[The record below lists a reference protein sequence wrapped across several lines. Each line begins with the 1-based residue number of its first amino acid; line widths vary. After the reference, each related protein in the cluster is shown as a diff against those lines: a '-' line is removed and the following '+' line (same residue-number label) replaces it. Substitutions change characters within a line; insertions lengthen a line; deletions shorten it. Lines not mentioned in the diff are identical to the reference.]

1 MCLPEEMSACRKAIC
16 RLFLAFAMFAGG
28 STATAQPLQPAQRS
42 GEGSGATPTEAALY
56 VESGIRHSARS
67 IAFSRD
73 GRLVAAGSLDRTVK
87 VWDLNSGREIA
98 TLANGSMSTS
108 LAFFPS
114 EPIIAASGEDGSVQF
129 WDVRSGKQAFPP
141 IACSSRPSPTVGV
154 DAGSSEFLC
163 ADWATASVRR
173 WDLRTFQEL
182 TPSFHID
189 AMSQTSRLS
198 VDGSKLTIDGPQGRI
213 QIIEVRS
220 GSMVGT
226 LSDAGPHPLESIDFA
241 PRSGLIAGVREPGG
255 PLALWSWRGAG
266 EAPYDRTFEAPSLHG
281 VAFSADEQLIGVAE
295 EGGDIVIVDPHREQP
310 FKHPVRRL
318 GSYANRVEGA
328 GVVADSS
335 ILAVH
340 VWYDGHMAFDLKRG
354 GILGEDAPRIGYN
367 NNADF
372 SDTGALQGRPFRIS
386 KSEDRITLQGSNGQ
400 PIGTLVVLDKIG
412 SWVAVDPKGRFDT
425 NMDLSDVKGVHW
437 VAGGNLM
444 EPLPLE
450 ILMRDYYQPR
460 LLPRLLTGAS
470 LSDLPSLTSL
480 NRVLPNVEI
489 SSSVLVGGD
498 MATVRVKMAKG
509 GDPTQNNNRT
519 HTDVYDLRLFR
530 DGELVGQWPEAR
542 EGSDEKG
549 AWRLRTHV
557 EPDAGSQTKMHDFLV
572 KLPTGGK
579 ESVTFTAY
587 AFNEDRVKSATA
599 SLVFALPHD
608 VAPRERRAYVIAIG
622 ANSYDA
628 EARQLRFAVRDA
640 KAMRESLS
648 KLDGYKV
655 VPVTL
660 TSEGRD
666 PTRWFAT
673 KANIRAVLSGLAGK
687 PIPKGALVGVEG
699 ADRLARVTPDDLV
712 IITFSG
718 HGYTSKDGGFYL
730 LPADSGEA
738 IDPAVRPNVL
748 SRFISSEELSSWLR
762 PIDAGQMAMIIDACH
777 SAASV
782 DQPGFKPGPMGDRGL
797 GQLAY
802 DKAMRI
808 LAASQADDV
817 ALESEKLNQGLLTY
831 ALVHDGLALGP
842 DGRYVADANHDGKLT
857 LAEWL
862 RYGEQ
867 HTPALFEDIRTGRK
881 DAVYVGR
888 DSVVVPGFGVKV
900 AVHAQ
905 TPSLF
910 DFARQD
916 LVTLR

>member
-1 MCLPEEMSACRKAIC
+1 
-16 RLFLAFAMFAGG
+16 
-28 STATAQPLQPAQRS
+28 
-42 GEGSGATPTEAALY
+42 
-56 VESGIRHSARS
+56 
-67 IAFSRD
+67 
-73 GRLVAAGSLDRTVK
+73 
-87 VWDLNSGREIA
+87 
-98 TLANGSMSTS
+98 
-108 LAFFPS
+108 
-114 EPIIAASGEDGSVQF
+114 
-129 WDVRSGKQAFPP
+129 
-141 IACSSRPSPTVGV
+141 
-154 DAGSSEFLC
+154 
-163 ADWATASVRR
+163 
-173 WDLRTFQEL
+173 
-182 TPSFHID
+182 
-189 AMSQTSRLS
+189 
-198 VDGSKLTIDGPQGRI
+198 
-213 QIIEVRS
+213 
-220 GSMVGT
+220 MVGT
-226 LSDAGPHPLESIDFA
+226 LSEAALRPLESIDFA

-255 PLALWSWRGAG
+255 PMALWSWRGAG
-266 EAPYDRTFEAPSLHG
+266 EARYDRTFEAPSLHG

-295 EGGDIVIVDPHREQP
+295 EGGDIVIVDPHQEQP
-310 FKHPVRRL
+310 FKHPVRIL

-328 GVVADSS
+328 GLTAGSS

-340 VWYDGHMAFDLKRG
+340 VWYDGHIAFDLKRG
-354 GILGEDAPRIGYN
+354 GTLGEDAPRIGYN
-367 NNADF
+367 DNADF
-372 SDTGALQGRPFRIS
+372 SDTGALQGRPFGIS
-386 KSEDRITLQGSNGQ
+386 KGEDRIIFHGSDGQ

-425 NMDLSDVKGVHW
+425 NMDLSNIKGVHW
-437 VAGGNLM
+437 VVGGNLV
-444 EPLPLE
+444 EPLSLE

-470 LSDLPSLTSL
+470 LTDLPSLRSL
-480 NRVLPNVEI
+480 NRVQPHVEI
-489 SSSVLVGGD
+489 SSAIRAGSD
-498 MATVRVKMAKG
+498 TATVRVKMAKG
-509 GDPTQNNNRT
+509 DDPTQTNNKT

-557 EPDAGSQTKMHDFLV
+557 EPDAGLLDKTQDFLV
-572 KLPTGGK
+572 KLPTRGK

-599 SLVFALPHD
+599 SLVYALPHD
-608 VAPRERRAYVIAIG
+608 VAPREARAYLITIG

-640 KAMRESLS
+640 EAMRESLS
-648 KLDGYKV
+648 RLDGYKV

-673 KANIRAVLSGLAGK
+673 KSNIQAVLSRLAGK
-687 PIPKGALVGVEG
+687 PIPPGALMRVEG
-699 ADRLARVTPDDLV
+699 ADQLTQATPDDLV
-712 IITFSG
+712 VVTFSG
-718 HGYTSKDGGFYL
+718 HGYTAKDGAFYL
-730 LPADSGEA
+730 LPADSGHA
-738 IDPAVRPNVL
+738 LDPAGKPEVL

-817 ALESEKLNQGLLTY
+817 ALESEKLKQGLLTY
-831 ALVHDGLALGP
+831 ALVHDGLALRP
-842 DGRYVADANHDGKLT
+842 DGKYVADANRDGKLT
-857 LAEWL
+857 LSEWL

-867 HTPALFEDIRTGRK
+867 HTPTLFEDIKTGRK

-888 DSVVVPGFGVKV
+888 DSVVLPGFGIKV
-900 AVHAQ
+900 ADHAQ

-916 LVTLR
+916 AVTLRQGAN